1 MGGDECTG
9 PNCSTVEFVRRNAGP
24 NFPTRAL
31 RLRRSR
37 RASCLS
43 VRGRTRL
50 PVREA
55 LAFDTLHGMIFSEN
69 RFPLF
74 GIMR

>member
-1 MGGDECTG
+1 MYG
-9 PNCSTVEFVRRNAGP
+9 PELLNGRICSPNAGP

-74 GIMR
+74 GVMR